1 MVTDSQDIL
10 VSNHGDWVSTNIHGN
25 GKEVCHRNASEKRF
39 TLSLDRCYAFGSEE
53 STKLVFSITILIE
66 KNDYTLIGINKILL
80 K

>member
-10 VSNHGDWVSTNIHGN
+10 WYPTMVIGYPINIHGN

-39 TLSLDRCYAFGSEE
+39 SLSLDRCYAFGSEE

-66 KNDYTLIGINKILL
+66 KMIIL
-80 K
+80 